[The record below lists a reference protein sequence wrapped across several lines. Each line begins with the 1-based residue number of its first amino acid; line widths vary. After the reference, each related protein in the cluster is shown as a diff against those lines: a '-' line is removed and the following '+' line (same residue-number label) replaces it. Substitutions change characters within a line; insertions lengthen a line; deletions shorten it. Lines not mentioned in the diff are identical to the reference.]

1 MADYIYLVYNNVKK
15 KIDSPV
21 NYEELLT
28 LFKQNFNDSSTE
40 GKYEFKTKDGIEVNE
55 DVDIDFFKEGME
67 IEVTKK
73 EKKIENF
80 SIFTSQVHFG
90 KKNQEEKKEEK
101 KQEQEEQKEE
111 IIIVEEK
118 DLSKSKEDLEKEYN
132 YYTNENNKKTKELN
146 EIKNKNEG
154 LKEEL
159 EKLKKELEKNNMK
172 SKKEKINLTDLELA
186 LAELQKKYEN
196 EKNQLNENIE
206 AIKQSNKNLEN
217 ELEEL
222 RLGNEEENEK
232 NEKLNNEQ
240 SELITRKNNMI
251 SQAFNKESPI
261 NKTSKPNFNIKKEK
275 SKNKNALILNYIKKT
290 FEEKKKN
297 KSEKEKKYIEE
308 KEKKRKNTVI
318 EKFKAKL
325 SQIKKSNI
333 NIEMNENKDKNG
345 KELEENNELKQKKS
359 QLIEEFK
366 NLQNEKEQLN
376 IKNKEEITKLTND
389 LKLRKKEKKERQKKE
404 EEEKKRLE
412 DEEKKRIEDKEKQ
425 RKEEEEK
432 QRKEL
437 EEKQRKELEEKQRKE
452 ELDRQRKEKEKK
464 QNDLKNQNVN
474 KNKIEIEKVPIDEEN
489 YQELLRKGKGS
500 LRNQNIRYSYE
511 CTNLLNLNQYIYE
524 GTESAD
530 IPIILK
536 NTGSY
541 TWPPRQTKLI
551 FDKNSKLKG
560 KDVELDSLD
569 KNQEKKFY
577 VKIVGLSKLP
587 PGEYETGVYLNIKGG
602 NIGKLLKMKVVI
614 IKNNIDPIEKHM
626 GKVNQFRNEFG
637 LPQKDFSDDELY
649 DVLLSNDFI
658 FEKAF
663 ACLFDN

>member
-1 MADYIYLVYNNVKK
+1 
-15 KIDSPV
+15 
-21 NYEELLT
+21 
-28 LFKQNFNDSSTE
+28 
-40 GKYEFKTKDGIEVNE
+40 
-55 DVDIDFFKEGME
+55 
-67 IEVTKK
+67 
-73 EKKIENF
+73 
-80 SIFTSQVHFG
+80 
-90 KKNQEEKKEEK
+90 
-101 KQEQEEQKEE
+101 
-111 IIIVEEK
+111 
-118 DLSKSKEDLEKEYN
+118 
-132 YYTNENNKKTKELN
+132 
-146 EIKNKNEG
+146 
-154 LKEEL
+154 
-159 EKLKKELEKNNMK
+159 
-172 SKKEKINLTDLELA
+172 
-186 LAELQKKYEN
+186 
-196 EKNQLNENIE
+196 
-206 AIKQSNKNLEN
+206 
-217 ELEEL
+217 
-222 RLGNEEENEK
+222 
-232 NEKLNNEQ
+232 
-240 SELITRKNNMI
+240 
-251 SQAFNKESPI
+251 
-261 NKTSKPNFNIKKEK
+261 
-275 SKNKNALILNYIKKT
+275 
-290 FEEKKKN
+290 
-297 KSEKEKKYIEE
+297 
-308 KEKKRKNTVI
+308 
-318 EKFKAKL
+318 
-325 SQIKKSNI
+325 
-333 NIEMNENKDKNG
+333 MNENKDKNG

-412 DEEKKRIEDKEKQ
+412 DKEKQ

-437 EEKQRKELEEKQRKE
+437 EEKQRKELEEKQRKEREEKQRKE

-474 KNKIEIEKVPIDEEN
+474 KNKIEIENVPIDEEN

-536 NTGSY
+536 NTGLY

-569 KNQEKKFY
+569 KNQEQKFY

-637 LPQKDFSDDELY
+637 LPQKDYSDDELY

-663 ACLFDN
+663 VCLFDD

>member
-55 DVDIDFFKEGME
+55 DVEIDFFKEGME

-118 DLSKSKEDLEKEYN
+118 DLSKSKDDIEKEYN

-196 EKNQLNENIE
+196 KKNQLNENVE

-290 FEEKKKN
+290 FEENKKN
-297 KSEKEKKYIEE
+297 KIEKEKKYIEE
-308 KEKKRKNTVI
+308 EEKKRKNTVI

-412 DEEKKRIEDKEKQ
+412 DKEKQ

-489 YQELLRKGKGS
+489 YQELLRKGT
-500 LRNQNIRYSYE
+500 LRNQNIYSYE

-536 NTGSY
+536 NTGLY

-569 KNQEKKFY
+569 KNQEQKFY

-637 LPQKDFSDDELY
+637 LPKKDYSDDELY

-663 ACLFDN
+663 VCLFDD

>member
-118 DLSKSKEDLEKEYN
+118 DLSKSKDDIEKEYN

-196 EKNQLNENIE
+196 KKNQLNENIE

-290 FEEKKKN
+290 FEENKKN
-297 KSEKEKKYIEE
+297 KIEKEKKYIEE
-308 KEKKRKNTVI
+308 EEKKRKNTVI

-404 EEEKKRLE
+404 EEEKKRFE
-412 DEEKKRIEDKEKQ
+412 DEEKKRLEDKEKQ

-474 KNKIEIEKVPIDEEN
+474 KK
-489 YQELLRKGKGS
+489 
-500 LRNQNIRYSYE
+500 NQNIRYSYE

-536 NTGSY
+536 NTGLY

-569 KNQEKKFY
+569 KNQEQKFY

-587 PGEYETGVYLNIKGG
+587 LGEYETGVYLNIKGG

-637 LPQKDFSDDELY
+637 LPQKEYSDDELY

>member
-55 DVDIDFFKEGME
+55 DVDIDFFEEGME

-118 DLSKSKEDLEKEYN
+118 DLSKSKDDIEKEYN

-196 EKNQLNENIE
+196 KKNQLNENIE

-290 FEEKKKN
+290 FEENKKN
-297 KSEKEKKYIEE
+297 KIEKEKKYIEE
-308 KEKKRKNTVI
+308 EEKKRKNTVI

-404 EEEKKRLE
+404 EEEKKRFE
-412 DEEKKRIEDKEKQ
+412 DEEKKRLEDKEKQ

-474 KNKIEIEKVPIDEEN
+474 KNKIEIEK
-489 YQELLRKGKGS
+489 
-500 LRNQNIRYSYE
+500 
-511 CTNLLNLNQYIYE
+511 YIYE

-536 NTGSY
+536 NTGLY

-637 LPQKDFSDDELY
+637 LPQKDYSDDELY